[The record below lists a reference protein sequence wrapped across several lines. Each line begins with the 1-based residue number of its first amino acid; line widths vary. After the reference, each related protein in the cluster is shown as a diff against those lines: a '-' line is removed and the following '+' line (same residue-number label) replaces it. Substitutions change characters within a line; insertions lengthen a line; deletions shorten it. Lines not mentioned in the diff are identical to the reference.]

1 MTRDEASILDSP
13 RGGPALPEVWV
24 RTRYGQ
30 NRRQLEQLPQDRHGV
45 SDGRICTQLSR
56 NQNFI

>member
-1 MTRDEASILDSP
+1 MTRVEASILDSP
-13 RGGPALPEVWV
+13 RDGPALPEEWV

-30 NRRQLEQLPQDRHGV
+30 NRRQLEQLPQDGDGM
-45 SDGRICTQLSR
+45 SDGSICTQLSR